1 MGARGG
7 PNIILDKL
15 VFCVDA
21 SNTNSYVSSSLDV
34 FNLQDRNIKGNIE
47 NGLSFSSDKLGAWD
61 FDGAD
66 DNINLGSIDSSNV
79 LSLYNTPFTI
89 STWLAADL
97 TGDIYQRVMDKSDT
111 SGGATGYAFIFPNGT
126 TAQAS
131 LYCGPAGNVAIAY
144 TIPGYTA
151 GQWVNISI
159 TKTGDDHQIY
169 INGALVKSQTTSDRD
184 VASDTTNARIGTWN
198 HSTARE
204 YNGKIASI
212 LIYHKVLSAEEIQQ
226 NYNTLK
232 SRFI

>member
-1 MGARGG
+1 MKIGSHVVTDGL
-7 PNIILDKL
+7 I
-15 VFCVDA
+15 FYVDA
-21 SNTNSYVSSSLDV
+21 ANTNSYVSSSLDV

-97 TGDIYQRVMDKSDT
+97 TGDIYQRVMDKSNT
-111 SGGATGYAFIFPNGT
+111 TGGQTGYAFIFPNGT

-131 LYCGPAGNVAIAY
+131 LYCGSAGTVAIAY

-169 INGALVKSQTTSDRD
+169 INGALAISNTVADRD
-184 VASDTTNARIGTWN
+184 VASNTTNARIGTWN
-198 HSTARE
+198 HSTSRE

-226 NYNTLK
+226 NYNALK

>member
-1 MGARGG
+1 MATTTGI
-7 PNIILDKL
+7 NIVTDNL
-15 VFCVDA
+15 VFSIDA
-21 SNTNSYVSSSLDV
+21 TNPKSYTSGSANV
-34 FNLQDRNIKGNIE
+34 FNLRNTNITGSVE
-47 NGLSFSSDKLGAWD
+47 NGLSFSFDKLGVWD

-97 TGDIYQRVMDKSDT
+97 TGDVYQRVIDKSDT
-111 SGGATGYAFIFPNGT
+111 SGGATGYTLIFPNST
-126 TAQAS
+126 TAEAS
-131 LYCGPAGNVAIAY
+131 LYCGSSGTVAIAY

-151 GQWVNISI
+151 GQWVNIAT

-169 INGALVKSQTTSDRD
+169 INGALAISNTVADRN
-184 VASDTTNARIGTWN
+184 VASNTTNARIGTWN

-226 NYNTLK
+226 NYNALK